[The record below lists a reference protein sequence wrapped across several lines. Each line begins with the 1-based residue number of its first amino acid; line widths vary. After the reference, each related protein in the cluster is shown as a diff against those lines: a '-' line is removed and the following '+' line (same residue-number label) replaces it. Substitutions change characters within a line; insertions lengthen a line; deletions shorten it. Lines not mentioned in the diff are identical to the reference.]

1 MTGQTKDGTI
11 STVPD
16 ELKRHFGAE
25 YLYNV
30 LPGDVVGDTLGV
42 LFGGRRDLEKFRS
55 SFRREA
61 TPDWKALVEGGT
73 SDAVVDQLREL
84 VLARLTLS
92 RTRAREP
99 ITLLP
104 LAIGLVGDPRRKSVA
119 NAYRAVGSVAAQ
131 FFTPESARDLRDAV
145 LGWEGQPLARLGLAV
160 VSHFPGERT
169 GVALDPVLP
178 PAHPRDQASDVA
190 REDVAALLHAWRVGG
205 FGPQQQLE
213 QLRALLC
220 FHLVLYLMHRA
231 AAPLAHRGEI
241 RPLPIFFLC
250 DASQSV
256 GSTFSRLAV
265 SSFAFWRRRLEATS
279 RELCYRSAASVRR
292 SLGSGWDGAF
302 AQLGTASVSDR
313 AREAENY
320 AVLIAGRAIRETR
333 RADRQLKELR
343 DVLAEQLEGLAGDP
357 QAAERAEALL
367 AEALFATYSSGSRV
381 LKKVFDF
388 LSSVGDGAGFVGPKG
403 GTRKKRFLLRADLL
417 DVLAVVHTS
426 RVDRGLVRD
435 EDPLAVPAL
444 LSEWFQRYRVV
455 VDASSRAVMDAW
467 GTGWIDEG
475 LSLPDSAVSSDNLR
489 ELEDRLI
496 ELRLARRYS
505 DASVTLDRAQLQGA

>member
-1 MTGQTKDGTI
+1 VTGQTKDGTV

-42 LFGGRRDLEKFRS
+42 LFGGRRDLEKFRA

-61 TPDWKALVEGGT
+61 APDWKALVEGGT
-73 SDAVVDQLREL
+73 SESVVDQLREL

-131 FFTPESARDLRDAV
+131 FFTPESARNLRDAV
-145 LGWEGQPLARLGLAV
+145 LRWEAQPLARLGLAV
-160 VSHFPGERT
+160 VSHFSGDRT
-169 GVALDPVLP
+169 TALDPTAP
-178 PAHPRDQASDVA
+178 PVEPRDQANDVA
-190 REDVAALLHAWRVGG
+190 REDVAALLHAWKIGG
-205 FGPQQQLE
+205 FGPQQQFE

-220 FHLVLYLMHRA
+220 FHLVLYLVHRA
-231 AAPLAHRGEI
+231 ATPLAHRGEVH
-241 RPLPIFFLC
+241 RLPVFFLC

-265 SSFAFWRRRLEATS
+265 SSFAFWRRRLEATT

-292 SLGSGWDGAF
+292 SLGSSWDSAF
-302 AQLGTASVSDR
+302 AQLGTASASDR
-313 AREAENY
+313 SREAENY

-343 DVLAEQLEGLAGDP
+343 DLLSEQLEGLAGVP
-357 QAAERAEALL
+357 KAAERAEAQL

-403 GTRKKRFLLRADLL
+403 GNRKKRFLLRADLL
-417 DVLAVVHTS
+417 DVLAVVHAS

-435 EDPLAVPAL
+435 EDPLAVPSL

-455 VDASSRAVMDAW
+455 VDASSRTVMDAW

-475 LSLPDSAVSSDNLR
+475 LSLPDSAVSADNLR

-505 DASVTLDRAQLQGA
+505 DASVTLDRGLLQGA